1 MNRIALIFSMAVLAI
16 QPLAAQK
23 DKNKAVVAT
32 DPTIMSVNKKPVTAS
47 EFSYVY
53 GKNNSTSDNA
63 YSEASIKDYLKL
75 YTNFKLKVTEAQSL
89 GLDTGQAFL
98 NELNG
103 YKKQLAKPYLT
114 EKNVTNALIKEAYER
129 MKKEINA
136 SHILIRVAIDAEPED
151 SMKAYKKIVEL
162 REKALKGEDFGK
174 LARQNSDDPSAESN
188 NGNLGYFTAL
198 QMVYPFETAAYTTPV
213 GQISQPVRTRF
224 GYHIVK
230 VNNIREAQGEVK
242 VGHIMMRYVAGM
254 DKEDSIAAKS
264 KIDEIYTKLKNGGDW
279 DVLCKEFSEDV
290 ASAPKGGELPW
301 FSTNKMIASFEEAAF
316 KLKKNGDISEPVFT
330 PYGWHIIRLLD
341 KKSVGTFQELESSL
355 KSKVSKDSRAD
366 LNKIALVN
374 RLKKENNFKENA
386 KSMKKAYTKV
396 DTNLVNGKWAYK
408 ATDKD
413 LGLEMFSLAGK
424 KYTMKDFFDFVVS
437 NQRSKKGYSPNNL
450 LNLAYKQYVENTV
463 LEYEESILETKYPD
477 FKYLLNEYKEGIML
491 FQLMDEKVWSKA
503 VQDTAGL
510 KQFFN
515 NNKEKYKWDTR
526 ADAIIFSAANKDIL
540 NKSLS
545 EYKKGTYPT
554 KEHKSENIYFEPTKT
569 TISNEDQRIIN
580 KLFEILT
587 NDKNISIEINGY
599 TDNKTTGA
607 KNLALSNKRANA
619 IADTLKK
626 RGIEATRIQIKG
638 FGAAMPLANVP
649 SGKKNNNLISFNFY
663 NSSFKALER
672 MFNDSNAL
680 NLQIS
685 EKKFQ
690 KGENAVLDNIK
701 WVKGEYDVEKD
712 GRFYKVFVKSII
724 DPTFKTLDE
733 SRGIATSDYQ
743 GYLEQEWINELK
755 KKYSVEV
762 NEAEL
767 KKLVKK

>member
-1 MNRIALIFSMAVLAI
+1 MNKLALVISMAVLAI

-23 DKNKAVVAT
+23 DKNKTVVAP
-32 DPTIMSVNKKPVTAS
+32 DPVIMSVNKKPVTAS

-63 YSEASIKDYLKL
+63 YSEASIREYLKL

-89 GLDTGQAFL
+89 GLDTSQAFQ

-114 EKNVTNALIKEAYER
+114 EKNVTDALVKEAYER
-129 MKKEINA
+129 MKKEVNA
-136 SHILIRVAIDAEPED
+136 SHILIKLAIDAEPED
-151 SMKAYKKIVEL
+151 SLKAYKKIVEI

-174 LARQNSDDPSAESN
+174 LAKQFSDDPSAESN

-198 QMVYPFETAAYTTPV
+198 QMVYPFETAAFTTPV

-230 VNNIREAQGEVK
+230 VNNVRQAQGEIK

-264 KIDEIYTKLKNGGDW
+264 KIDEIYTKLKKGGDW
-279 DVLCKEFSEDV
+279 NVLCKEFSEDV

-316 KLKKNGDISEPVFT
+316 ALKNPNDISEPVFT
-330 PYGWHIIRLLD
+330 PYGWHIIKLME
-341 KKSVGTFQELESSL
+341 KKPVGTFQELESSI

-374 RLKKENNFKENA
+374 RLKKENNFKENP

-413 LGLEMFSLAGK
+413 LNLEMFSLAGK
-424 KYTMKDFFDFVVS
+424 KYTMKDFFDYVVS
-437 NQRSKKGYSPNNL
+437 NQRSKKGYSPNHI
-450 LNLAYKQYVENTV
+450 LNLAYKQYIENTI
-463 LEYEESILETKYPD
+463 LDYEESILESKYSD

-515 NNKEKYKWDTR
+515 TNKEKYKWETR
-526 ADAIIFSAANKDIL
+526 ANAIVFSASSKDVL
-540 NKSLS
+540 NKSLT
-545 EYKKGTYPT
+545 EFQKGTYPT
-554 KEHKSENIYFEPTKT
+554 KEFKVENIYFEPTKT
-569 TISNEDQRIIN
+569 AISAEDQRIVS
-580 KLFEILT
+580 KLIDIL
-587 NDKNISIEINGY
+587 NSDKNISVEINGY

-626 RGIEATRIQIKG
+626 RGISATRIQIKG
-638 FGAAMPLANVP
+638 YGAAMPLANVP
-649 SGKKNNNLISFNFY
+649 SGKKNNNLVSFNFY
-663 NSSFKALER
+663 NSSFKTLER
-672 MFNDSNAL
+672 MFNETSAL
-680 NLQIS
+680 NLQVT

-690 KGENAVLDNIK
+690 KGENAIVDAVK
-701 WVKGEYDVEKD
+701 WVKGEYEVEKD
-712 GRFYKVFVKSII
+712 GRFYKII
-724 DPTFKTLDE
+724 IKGIEDPTFKTIEE

-743 GYLEQEWINELK
+743 TFLEQEWINELR